1 MKKAL
6 LITLTLLSFVS
17 AMAQQLILKG
27 HVNGAKPGDSIEVNV
42 STDGFYW
49 KKSSIYL
56 KPGANGNFRTTLPY
70 NTLRFVQLMYKT
82 NTQYVLLSPNRQLTV
97 FIDATKPD
105 PNFNFT
111 GAGKP
116 ENDLLKKLKLEDEAS
131 LPFVK
136 ELKEKN
142 SYANW
147 SVDSVIRIKLPQIK
161 RSLDSTEAIAR
172 RAVLPI
178 NIKNAI
184 GTELKYLYACGVV
197 NSLGNRLN
205 TRKNRAD
212 FNLRFIDTAIAEFVV
227 PSKAQLATSVSA
239 NAYLDTYLKLKLW
252 KAMYQFRTDKDT
264 VHAAQVF
271 KKAMGVAYADLAK
284 DPDRTNEVYLF
295 STRIKGTAP
304 AYAWEKHLTNLL
316 ISFCMQGQLQSA
328 VKLLHFIRT
337 NCIDKEYIAA
347 SEKIF
352 APLKLSRDKY
362 ASNLNIKI
370 RPDYKQ
376 AAALKDLLAPYQG
389 KVVFVDMWG
398 TWCPHCIEDM
408 VFEPALK
415 ERLKGKDIV
424 FLYIARDE
432 DADDEKWRD
441 FIFVNN
447 LTGEHVRRTAE
458 QVAPLWNELGIPD
471 AGQAYPHYFIFDKT
485 GKMVESNAKRPSD
498 EAGLYQQIT
507 KYL

>member
-6 LITLTLLSFVS
+6 LFTIALMGCLS
-17 AMAQQLILKG
+17 AMAQQLALKG
-27 HVNGAKPGDSIEVNV
+27 RVNGAKPGDSIEVNV
-42 STDGFYW
+42 SSDGFYW
-49 KKSSIYL
+49 KKSSTYL
-56 KPGANGNFRTTLPY
+56 KPGPAGNFRTVLPY
-70 NTLRFVQLMYKT
+70 NSPRFVQLLYKT
-82 NTQYVLLSPNRQLTV
+82 ATQYVLLSPNRDVTV
-97 FIDATKPD
+97 LIDVTKAD
-105 PNFNFT
+105 PNFSF
-111 GAGKP
+111 AGKGKT
-116 ENDLLKKLKLEDEAS
+116 ENDLLKKLKLEDEAN

-142 SYANW
+142 SYAGW

-161 RSLDSTEAIAR
+161 HSLDSTQKLVQQ
-172 RAVLPI
+172 AVLPPA
-178 NIKNAI
+178 IKNAI
-184 GTELKYLYACGVV
+184 STELTYLYAGGVV

-205 TRKNRAD
+205 IRKNRAD
-212 FNLRFIDTAIAEFVV
+212 FNLRFIDAAIAGFTV
-227 PSKAQLATSVSA
+227 PSKQQLAVSVSA

-252 KAMYQFRTDKDT
+252 KAMYQFRSDKDS

-271 KKAMGVAYADLAK
+271 KNDMGVAYADLAK
-284 DPDRTNEVYLF
+284 DPDRSNEVYLF
-295 STRIKGTAP
+295 STRIKATAP

-316 ISFCMQGQLQSA
+316 LSFCMQGQLQSA
-328 VKLLHFIRT
+328 VKLLHFIRA
-337 NCIDKEYIAA
+337 NCTDKENIAA

-370 RPDYKQ
+370 RPDYKK

-441 FIFVNN
+441 FIFINN
-447 LTGEHVRRTAE
+447 LTGEHVRRTAD
-458 QVAPLWNELGIPD
+458 QVAPLWNELGVPD
-471 AGQAYPHYFIFDKT
+471 TEQAYPHYFIFNKE
-485 GKMVESNAKRPSD
+485 GKMVENKAKRPSD